1 MVGGFA
7 SGRTFGVGNNPC
19 TFLSLFSL
27 VVNKEALV
35 IDLWNLVGEE
45 GGWSLISLDVSMIR
59 N

>member
-7 SGRTFGVGNNPC
+7 SGRTFGVGNNSC
-19 TFLSLFSL
+19 TFPSLFSL